1 MMKFFKLNLNRLAN
15 VSLIGKEHFTNSRV
29 HVTRRIDCY
38 IFYVITEGELS
49 LLHNDTPLI
58 LKSGD
63 ACLFSPGD
71 TQKPLG
77 KSECKYYYVHF
88 DAELNAFDLDTS
100 LLAEEIRKKN
110 IAFAD
115 QYIYSKTRYNYR
127 TTILP
132 EKIQIKDKVDFNY
145 ITNKLEQ
152 NIKTFKR
159 LSINENLYLSF
170 DLFNIFIK
178 CESIGEQLYNT
189 TPSRSCNS
197 NSTVNKIVEYL
208 NSHYLEPI
216 DGTII
221 EKKFM
226 INYDHANHLFKKAI
240 GESIIKYRN
249 SLRIE
254 HAKFLLITTDMHI
267 EEVAFESGFS
277 DKFYFT
283 RYFTKRTGVSPLRFR
298 KVEHGNV

>member
-29 HVTRRIDCY
+29 HVARRIDCY

-49 LLHNDTPLI
+49 LLHNGTPLI

-115 QYIYSKTRYNYR
+115 QYIYSKTQR
-127 TTILP
+127 
-132 EKIQIKDKVDFNY
+132 
-145 ITNKLEQ
+145 
-152 NIKTFKR
+152 
-159 LSINENLYLSF
+159 
-170 DLFNIFIK
+170 
-178 CESIGEQLYNT
+178 
-189 TPSRSCNS
+189 
-197 NSTVNKIVEYL
+197 
-208 NSHYLEPI
+208 
-216 DGTII
+216 
-221 EKKFM
+221 
-226 INYDHANHLFKKAI
+226 
-240 GESIIKYRN
+240 
-249 SLRIE
+249 
-254 HAKFLLITTDMHI
+254 
-267 EEVAFESGFS
+267 
-277 DKFYFT
+277 
-283 RYFTKRTGVSPLRFR
+283 
-298 KVEHGNV
+298 